1 MRWAVVASTFTEQ
14 EIGYFGI
21 LLKLLP
27 LRLQIHI
34 IVLKRSTTEAN
45 THTFRWE
52 SMHKV
57 GHAGERGDRK
67 LQNNTDHR
75 RQKDKDHSTSEN

>member
-14 EIGYFGI
+14 EIGYFRI

-27 LRLQIHI
+27 LRLQIHV
-34 IVLKRSTTEAN
+34 IVLKRNTTK
-45 THTFRWE
+45 HTFRWE

-57 GHAGERGDRK
+57 GHAGEREDRK
-67 LQNNTDHR
+67 LQNNTDHS
-75 RQKDKDHSTSEN
+75 KHEDKDHSTSEN